1 MFHKKIEVLRRFF
14 YQSNKLYITHAYENT
29 VVSYCLLLRNSF
41 NVSVPTANVE
51 KIPGVKLSN
60 MSLKK
65 FKVLTLICCNIYF

>member
-1 MFHKKIEVLRRFF
+1 MFHKKIKVLRRFF

-51 KIPGVKLSN
+51 KTTRRQVVQYE
-60 MSLKK
+60 LKK
-65 FKVLTLICCNIYF
+65 IQGFDFNML

>member
-1 MFHKKIEVLRRFF
+1 MFDKKIEVLRRFF

-51 KIPGVKLSN
+51 KTTRRQVVQYE
-60 MSLKK
+60 LKK
-65 FKVLTLICCNIYF
+65 IQGFDFNML